1 MTPSPNRRTAKSLG
15 RRSCK
20 PPPSNSNSTA
30 LPTGSAVLVAPSAS
44 KEQASAS
51 STATEHTAATKSK
64 TSTSAKATST
74 SGSGS
79 SSGGGGALSLDAL
92 FPMGT
97 PGKSWTTSPKDESA
111 LPLSDGTLN
120 PTSIITALT
129 HTYMAAP
136 DGKYAMRAIYPEG
149 SWTPSNNPRGG
160 ISFYAPGSDDLDMT
174 TAKELTFGYSVFFE
188 KGFQFNKG
196 GKLPGIYGG
205 DDAETAISC
214 SGGRR
219 ATNCYSA
226 RLMWR
231 TDGAGELY
239 TYLPDSAVKGFA
251 ANKAVCDIPPLSE
264 CNPTYGASVGRG
276 SFKFPTGEW
285 ITVAQRVRLN
295 DVGQANGEIEL
306 WANGQSVVSAK
317 GLILRDS
324 DAGRHRGIQMQTFF
338 GGSTSDWASPQTQDT
353 YFSDFSVAI
362 TEPL

>member
-1 MTPSPNRRTAKSLG
+1 
-15 RRSCK
+15 
-20 PPPSNSNSTA
+20 
-30 LPTGSAVLVAPSAS
+30 
-44 KEQASAS
+44 
-51 STATEHTAATKSK
+51 
-64 TSTSAKATST
+64 
-74 SGSGS
+74 
-79 SSGGGGALSLDAL
+79 
-92 FPMGT
+92 MGT

-111 LPLSDGTLN
+111 LPLSDDTLN
-120 PTSIITALT
+120 PTSIIKDLT

-136 DGKYAMRAIYPEG
+136 DGKSAMRAIYPKG
-149 SWTPSNNPRGG
+149 SWNPSNNPRGG
-160 ISFYAPGSDDLDMT
+160 ISFYALGSDDLDMT

-205 DDAETAISC
+205 DDAETAKGC

-219 ATNCYSA
+219 ATDCYSA

-231 TDGAGELY
+231 TEGDGEVY
-239 TYLPDSAVKGFA
+239 TYLPDSEVKGFA
-251 ANKAVCDIPPLSE
+251 ANKAVCNIPPFSE

-285 ITVAQRVRLN
+285 FTVAQRVRLN

-306 WANGQSVVSAK
+306 WANGKSVVNAK

-338 GGSTSDWASPQTQDT
+338 GGSTNEWASPTTQDT